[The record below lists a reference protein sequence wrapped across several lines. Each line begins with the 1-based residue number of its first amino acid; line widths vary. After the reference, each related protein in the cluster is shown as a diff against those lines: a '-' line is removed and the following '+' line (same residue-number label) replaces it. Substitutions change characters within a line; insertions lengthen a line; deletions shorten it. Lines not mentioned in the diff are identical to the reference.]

1 MAFPRLLC
9 ILSALIASAVPVHS
23 AAQQADVAGM
33 GYDRGVASA
42 PIQVVEFGDFGCSAC
57 ARFEAETSADFHR
70 EFVATGRIRFKY
82 IPFVMGNFP
91 NSEEATRAA
100 LCAGD
105 QSSYWPMH
113 DLLFERQREWVRLRD
128 PQQLFEELAAA
139 LRLNAAAFGSC
150 YSSEATQARVNEINR
165 TAHGLRL
172 RGTPTFFINGR
183 EALGAIPIEQWRQIV
198 AVLTG
203 GTPD

>member
-1 MAFPRLLC
+1 MSPSALPLRLLA
-9 ILSALIASAVPVHS
+9 ILATIAPAGT
-23 AAQQADVAGM
+23 AAQQANVAAM
-33 GYDRGVASA
+33 GYDRGLASA

-70 EFVATGRIRFKY
+70 EFIATGRIRFKY

-91 NSEEATRAA
+91 NSEEATKAA

-105 QSSYWPMH
+105 QASYWPMH
-113 DLLFERQREWVRLRD
+113 DLIFERQREWIRLRD
-128 PQQLFEELAAA
+128 PKPVFEEMAAS
-139 LRLNAAAFGSC
+139 LRLNPAAFRSC
-150 YSSEATQARVNEINR
+150 YGSDATQARLNGINR
-165 TAHGLRL
+165 TAHGLQL

-198 AVLTG
+198 ATLIG
-203 GTPD
+203 GKD